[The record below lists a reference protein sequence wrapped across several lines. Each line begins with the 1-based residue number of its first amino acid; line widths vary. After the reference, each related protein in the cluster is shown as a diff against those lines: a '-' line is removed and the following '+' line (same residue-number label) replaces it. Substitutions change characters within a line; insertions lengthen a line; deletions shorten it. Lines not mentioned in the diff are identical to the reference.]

1 MADYNTKTKYK
12 NIHYHLILL
21 NYSKN
26 KLKTHIHQ
34 YIKSSIISY
43 YNFTYISMDSA
54 LEQYYSMLQELS
66 LSKRKNSKEYNKS
79 SALWYPLEIYKVYTS
94 SGSFDH
100 FITNKDDDLIN
111 SQYVRDNSIFLP
123 LYETLSLDD
132 VDKISKAFTYVIDNY
147 DNDIEIFDE
156 RGYDEEINYFDGFY
170 LMRKK

>member
-1 MADYNTKTKYK
+1 MRHIDRLRIIYRLYVKEGFL
-12 NIHYHLILL
+12 H
-21 NYSKN
+21 KN
-26 KLKTHIHQ
+26 KGKIP
-34 YIKSSIISY
+34 I
-43 YNFTYISMDSA
+43 
-54 LEQYYSMLQELS
+54 
-66 LSKRKNSKEYNKS
+66 
-79 SALWYPLEIYKVYTS
+79 
-94 SGSFDH
+94 
-100 FITNKDDDLIN
+100 NKDDDLIN